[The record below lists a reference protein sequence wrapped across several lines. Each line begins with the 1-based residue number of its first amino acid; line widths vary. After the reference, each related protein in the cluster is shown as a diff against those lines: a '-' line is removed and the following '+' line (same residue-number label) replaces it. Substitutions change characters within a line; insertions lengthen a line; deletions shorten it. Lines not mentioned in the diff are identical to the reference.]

1 MTQFEWF
8 DFQDQHQA
16 KIKEIQSKPIVLKLG
31 KYECWVENESIHYSK
46 WVKKQRDFISYD
58 IIEPIQT
65 YEIHGGIGNKLIC
78 TWKKQI
84 IYRDKNGNEFTELE
98 YWDNEKITKKE
109 FLDNSTKT

>member
-1 MTQFEWF
+1 MTQFELF
-8 DFQDQHQA
+8 EFQDDHNRKVQ
-16 KIKEIQSKPIVLKLG
+16 KIRQKPIILKWG
-31 KYECWVENESIHYSK
+31 KYECRIENGTIYYSK

-98 YWDNEKITKKE
+98 YWDNEQITREE
-109 FLDNSTKT
+109 FLDNSPEI